1 MSQYVLVSSEEELGE
16 GARCGDMIAP
26 EGARIFIVHA
36 RHLLL
41 YCEVE
46 LISAQV
52 LCVLFIGEVL
62 RPDRDQGPESFGGH
76 SFDIECEYGVH

>member
-1 MSQYVLVSSEEELGE
+1 MFTNREGARVDTDALLAYGADGGLSSFHVLYLSALVSSEEELGE
-16 GARCGDMIAP
+16 WARGGDMITP
-26 EGARIFIVHA
+26 EGARIIIVHA

-52 LCVLFIGEVL
+52 L
-62 RPDRDQGPESFGGH
+62 
-76 SFDIECEYGVH
+76 